1 MDGWWRHSKPSGRR
15 SCCTLSNRG
24 AALAGPRCNGQGH
37 AGSLPLRSILPNKR
51 SIACIVRTHDGARST
66 PGGRSVGLDDVDGST
81 SNNILLDDAARNFLR
96 EVQRGID
103 EDAVLSKE
111 LGFDSVSSM
120 RTALSDEYIEKI
132 RDKLARR
139 GEELEQEKNMKN
151 AMFRAGKEY
160 YERGMY
166 KDSLRA
172 FEKALEAE
180 GPLSPLG
187 GEIQLWLA
195 LALQACGREE
205 DCIAVYKNVESSHPL
220 PSMRKQAASLRYI
233 MEAPKLELRP
243 DEKVSIPVFDDI
255 DRNQTKSNRPLRPR
269 IKKIEKRKKTWDEEF
284 WDSYSPPKYLRN
296 RYVVVASI
304 LVSLGLA
311 WYSRTIK

>member
-1 MDGWWRHSKPSGRR
+1 MHGCWRQANIGGGR
-15 SCCTLSNRG
+15 CCSLLSNRG
-24 AALAGPRCNGQGH
+24 AALAGPGCN
-37 AGSLPLRSILPNKR
+37 AGRSLSLYRITTGRKTNTR
-51 SIACIVRTHDGARST
+51 FVIARDGARST
-66 PGGRSVGLDDVDGST
+66 PGGRSVGLDDVDASP
-81 SNNILLDDAARNFLR
+81 SNNILLDDAARNFHR

-103 EDAVLSKE
+103 EDIVLSKE
-111 LGFDSVSSM
+111 LGFDSVAAM
-120 RTALSDEYIEKI
+120 RTALSEEYIEKI
-132 RDKLARR
+132 RDKLAQR

-151 AMFRAGKEY
+151 TMFRAGKEY

-166 KDSLRA
+166 NDSLTA
-172 FEKALEAE
+172 LEQALEAE

-205 DCIAVYKNVESSHPL
+205 DCIAVYKNVESTHPL

-233 MEAPKLELRP
+233 MEAPKLELSP
-243 DEKVSIPVFDDI
+243 EEKVSIPVLDDI
-255 DRNQTKSNRPLRPR
+255 DRNQTKSNRPIRPK

-296 RYVVVASI
+296 RYVVAASI
-304 LVSLGLA
+304 IVSIGLA
-311 WYSRTIK
+311 WYSSVMK